1 MTRTIPATRP
11 STVPLATAGLMLGA
25 LLSVLDQAVVAIALP
40 EIAADLGGME
50 SIGWTVTAYLLAT
63 TVTGALYGRLSDRFG
78 RRAVYL
84 SAVGIFVIASALA
97 GASHTLWQLVGAR
110 ALQGIGGG
118 ALFVVPTIAIAELY
132 PVDKRGR
139 MQGLMGAVF
148 AIASVGG
155 PLIGGTITDLAGW
168 RWIFYINVPL
178 GLAAMAVVAL
188 SLRLPRVGGD
198 TRLDYPGA
206 ALLTAAVVS
215 LLLVTEWGGRS
226 ANWGSP
232 VVLGLVA
239 LALVALAV
247 FRWWEPRTPHP
258 ILPLRL
264 FADRT
269 LRAALPATF
278 VLGALLAGSIVYLP
292 TYLQTAFEI
301 GATAA
306 GLATLPYFL
315 TFVAVAAIAGARA
328 GASRDFKPYLLTGAV
343 LATAGFWLLS
353 RLGPDTH
360 YAVVA
365 LCLMVPG
372 IAFGLMMQNLVV
384 VTQNAVGPADLG
396 VTTSATLA
404 LRGLGMSVG
413 VAVLGNLLSREL
425 TGQTNV
431 AVAVP
436 EVMVWGVPLAA
447 VLIVLVLSL
456 PRSAASDHP

>member
-1 MTRTIPATRP
+1 MTRTIPVTRP
-11 STVPLATAGLMLGA
+11 SAVPLATAGLMLGA

-168 RWIFYINVPL
+168 RWVFYINVPL

-226 ANWGSP
+226 ADWGSP
-232 VVLGLVA
+232 VILGLVA
-239 LALVALAV
+239 LTLVALAV

-269 LRAALPATF
+269 LRAPLPATF
-278 VLGALLAGSIVYLP
+278 VSGALLAASLVYLP
-292 TYLQTAFEI
+292 TYLQTAFDI

-315 TFVAVAAIAGARA
+315 TFVAVAAIAGGRA

-353 RLGPDTH
+353 RLGPDTG

-372 IAFGLMMQNLVV
+372 VAFGLLMQNLVV

-447 VLIVLVLSL
+447 VLIVLVLAL
-456 PRSAASDHP
+456 PKSAAPDHP

>member
-1 MTRTIPATRP
+1 MTRTIPVTRP
-11 STVPLATAGLMLGA
+11 SMVPLATAGLMLGA

-168 RWIFYINVPL
+168 RWIFYVNVPL

-198 TRLDYPGA
+198 TGLDYPGA

-226 ANWGSP
+226 ADWGSP
-232 VVLGLVA
+232 VILGLVA
-239 LALVALAV
+239 LTLVALAV

-278 VLGALLAGSIVYLP
+278 VLGALLAASLVYLP
-292 TYLQTAFEI
+292 TYLQTAFDI

-315 TFVAVAAIAGARA
+315 TFVAVAAIAGGRA

-353 RLGPDTH
+353 RLGPDTG

-436 EVMVWGVPLAA
+436 EVMIWGVPLAA
-447 VLIVLVLSL
+447 VLIVLVLAL
-456 PRSAASDHP
+456 PKSAAPDRP

>member
-1 MTRTIPATRP
+1 M
-11 STVPLATAGLMLGA
+11 PLATAGLMLGA

-40 EIAADLGGME
+40 QIAADLGGME

-132 PVDKRGR
+132 PVDKRCR

-168 RWIFYINVPL
+168 RWIFYVNVPL

-226 ANWGSP
+226 ADWGSP
-232 VVLGLVA
+232 VILGLVA
-239 LALVALAV
+239 LTLVALAV

-278 VLGALLAGSIVYLP
+278 VLGALLAGSLVYLP
-292 TYLQTAFEI
+292 TYLQTAFDI

-306 GLATLPYFL
+306 GVATLPYFL
-315 TFVAVAAIAGARA
+315 TFVAVAAIAGGRA

-353 RLGPDTH
+353 RLGPETG

-372 IAFGLMMQNLVV
+372 VAFGLLMQNLVV

-447 VLIVLVLSL
+447 VLIVLVLAL
-456 PRSAASDHP
+456 PKSAAPDHP

>member
-1 MTRTIPATRP
+1 M
-11 STVPLATAGLMLGA
+11 PLATAGLMLGA
-25 LLSVLDQAVVAIALP
+25 LLSVLDQAAVAIALP

-168 RWIFYINVPL
+168 RWIFYVNVPL

-226 ANWGSP
+226 ADWGSP
-232 VVLGLVA
+232 VILGLVA
-239 LALVALAV
+239 LTLVALAV

-278 VLGALLAGSIVYLP
+278 VLGALLAASLVYLP
-292 TYLQTAFEI
+292 TYLQTAFDI

-315 TFVAVAAIAGARA
+315 TFVAVAAIAGGRA

-353 RLGPDTH
+353 RLGPDTG

-447 VLIVLVLSL
+447 VLIVLVLLL
-456 PRSAASDHP
+456 PKTAAPDHP

>member
-25 LLSVLDQAVVAIALP
+25 LLSVLDQAAVAIALP

-168 RWIFYINVPL
+168 RWIFYVNVPL

-226 ANWGSP
+226 ADWGSP
-232 VVLGLVA
+232 VILGLVA
-239 LALVALAV
+239 LTLVALAV

-278 VLGALLAGSIVYLP
+278 VLGALLAASLVYLP
-292 TYLQTAFEI
+292 TYLQTAFDI

-315 TFVAVAAIAGARA
+315 TFVAVAAIAGGRA

-353 RLGPDTH
+353 RLGPDTG

-447 VLIVLVLSL
+447 VLIVLVLLL
-456 PRSAASDHP
+456 PKTAAPDHP

>member
-1 MTRTIPATRP
+1 MTRTISVTRP
-11 STVPLATAGLMLGA
+11 SMVPLATAGLMLGA

-139 MQGLMGAVF
+139 MQGMMGAVF

-168 RWIFYINVPL
+168 RWIFYVNVPL

-226 ANWGSP
+226 TDWGSP
-232 VVLGLVA
+232 VILGLVA
-239 LALVALAV
+239 LTLVALAV

-278 VLGALLAGSIVYLP
+278 VLGALLAASLVYLP
-292 TYLQTAFEI
+292 TYLQTAFDI

-315 TFVAVAAIAGARA
+315 TFVAVAAIAGGRA

-353 RLGPDTH
+353 RLGPDTG

-447 VLIVLVLSL
+447 VLIVLVLAL
-456 PRSAASDHP
+456 PKSAAPDHP

>member
-1 MTRTIPATRP
+1 M
-11 STVPLATAGLMLGA
+11 VPLATAGLMLGA

-168 RWIFYINVPL
+168 RWIFYVNVPL

-198 TRLDYPGA
+198 TSLDYPGA

-226 ANWGSP
+226 ADWGSP
-232 VVLGLVA
+232 VILGLVA
-239 LALVALAV
+239 LTLVALAV

-278 VLGALLAGSIVYLP
+278 VLGALLAGSLVYLP
-292 TYLQTAFEI
+292 TYLQTAFDI

-315 TFVAVAAIAGARA
+315 TFVAVAAIAGGRA

-353 RLGPDTH
+353 RLGPDTG

-447 VLIVLVLSL
+447 VLIVLVLAL
-456 PRSAASDHP
+456 PKSAAPDHP

>member
-1 MTRTIPATRP
+1 MTRTIPVTRP
-11 STVPLATAGLMLGA
+11 SMVPLATAGLMLGA

-168 RWIFYINVPL
+168 RWIFYVNVPL

-198 TRLDYPGA
+198 TSLDYPGA

-226 ANWGSP
+226 ADWGSP
-232 VVLGLVA
+232 VILGLVA
-239 LALVALAV
+239 LTLVALAV

-278 VLGALLAGSIVYLP
+278 VLGALLAGSLVYLP
-292 TYLQTAFEI
+292 TYLQTAFDI

-315 TFVAVAAIAGARA
+315 TFVAVAAIAGGRA

-353 RLGPDTH
+353 RLGPDTG

-447 VLIVLVLSL
+447 VLIVLVLAL
-456 PRSAASDHP
+456 PKSAAPDHP

>member
-1 MTRTIPATRP
+1 M
-11 STVPLATAGLMLGA
+11 VPLATAGLMLGA

-139 MQGLMGAVF
+139 MQGMMGAVF

-168 RWIFYINVPL
+168 RWIFYVNVPL

-226 ANWGSP
+226 TDWGSP
-232 VVLGLVA
+232 VILGLVA
-239 LALVALAV
+239 LTLVALAV

-278 VLGALLAGSIVYLP
+278 VLGALLAASLVYLP
-292 TYLQTAFEI
+292 TYLQTAFDI

-315 TFVAVAAIAGARA
+315 TFVAVAAIAGGRA

-353 RLGPDTH
+353 RLGPDTG

-447 VLIVLVLSL
+447 VLIVLVLAL
-456 PRSAASDHP
+456 PKSAAPDHP

>member
-40 EIAADLGGME
+40 EIAADLGGTE

-78 RRAVYL
+78 RRAIYL

-168 RWIFYINVPL
+168 RWIFYVNVPL

-188 SLRLPRVGGD
+188 SVRLPRVGGD

-226 ANWGSP
+226 ADWGSP
-232 VVLGLVA
+232 VILGLVA
-239 LALVALAV
+239 LTLVALAV

-278 VLGALLAGSIVYLP
+278 VLGALLAACLVYLP
-292 TYLQTAFEI
+292 TYLQTAFDI

-315 TFVAVAAIAGARA
+315 TFVAVAAIAGGRA

-353 RLGPDTH
+353 RLGPDTG

-365 LCLMVPG
+365 LCLIVPG

-384 VTQNAVGPADLG
+384 VSQNAVGPADLG

-425 TGQTNV
+425 TGQANV

-447 VLIVLVLSL
+447 VLIVLVLAL
-456 PRSAASDHP
+456 PKTAAPDHP

>member
-1 MTRTIPATRP
+1 M
-11 STVPLATAGLMLGA
+11 VPLATAGLMLGA

-168 RWIFYINVPL
+168 RWIFYVNVPL

-215 LLLVTEWGGRS
+215 LLRVTEWGGRS
-226 ANWGSP
+226 ADWGSP
-232 VVLGLVA
+232 VILGLVA
-239 LALVALAV
+239 LTLVALAV

-278 VLGALLAGSIVYLP
+278 VLGALLAASLVYLP
-292 TYLQTAFEI
+292 TYLQTAFDI

-315 TFVAVAAIAGARA
+315 TFVAVAAIAGGRA
-328 GASRDFKPYLLTGAV
+328 GASRDFKPYVLTGAV

-353 RLGPDTH
+353 RLGPDTC

-413 VAVLGNLLSREL
+413 VVVLGNLLSREL

-447 VLIVLVLSL
+447 VLIVLVLAL
-456 PRSAASDHP
+456 PKSAAPDHP

>member
-1 MTRTIPATRP
+1 MTRTIPVTRP
-11 STVPLATAGLMLGA
+11 SMVPLATAGLMLGA

-78 RRAVYL
+78 RRAVYF

-168 RWIFYINVPL
+168 RWIFYVNVPL

-226 ANWGSP
+226 ADWGSP
-232 VVLGLVA
+232 VILGLVA
-239 LALVALAV
+239 LTLVALAV

-278 VLGALLAGSIVYLP
+278 VLGALLAASLVYLP
-292 TYLQTAFEI
+292 TYLQTAFDI

-315 TFVAVAAIAGARA
+315 TFVAVAAIAGGRA

-353 RLGPDTH
+353 RLGPDTG

-384 VTQNAVGPADLG
+384 MTQNAVGPADLG

-436 EVMVWGVPLAA
+436 
-447 VLIVLVLSL
+447 
-456 PRSAASDHP
+456 R